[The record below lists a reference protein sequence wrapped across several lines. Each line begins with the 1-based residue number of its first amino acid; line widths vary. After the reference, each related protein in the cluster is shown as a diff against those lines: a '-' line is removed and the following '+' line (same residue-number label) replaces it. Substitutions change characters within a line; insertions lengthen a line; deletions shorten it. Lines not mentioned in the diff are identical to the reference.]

1 MADSLSLP
9 SFLSGTFT
17 QSVESLAYRM
27 QLFVYRAR
35 INVCASLMSV
45 IAMKPILRS
54 FVPREVVDEG
64 SGFFFF
70 MGRSLLNQA
79 AVDIVDKLTSARA
92 HAKFWE
98 FP

>member
-1 MADSLSLP
+1 MADSLSLS
-9 SFLSGTFT
+9 SFLSGIFT

-35 INVCASLMSV
+35 INVCASLVSV

-64 SGFFFF
+64 SWFFFV
-70 MGRSLLNQA
+70 GCSLLNQA
-79 AVDIVDKLTSARA
+79 AVDVVDKLTSARA

>member
-1 MADSLSLP
+1 
-9 SFLSGTFT
+9 
-17 QSVESLAYRM
+17 M

-64 SGFFFF
+64 SCFFFFF
-70 MGRSLLNQA
+70 MGCSLLNQA

>member
-1 MADSLSLP
+1 
-9 SFLSGTFT
+9 
-17 QSVESLAYRM
+17 M

-70 MGRSLLNQA
+70 FMGRSLLNQA

>member
-1 MADSLSLP
+1 MADSLSLS
-9 SFLSGTFT
+9 SFLSGIFT

-64 SGFFFF
+64 SCFFCGLQPFESS
-70 MGRSLLNQA
+70 RRRYRWQA
-79 AVDIVDKLTSARA
+79 NLG
-92 HAKFWE
+92 
-98 FP
+98 